1 MGLDPFGDGVEHRWV
16 VVLRPFGVQPDDML
30 GAQPGAALGQGV
42 DVFGDRFRTVDDE
55 LVLIGSGDV
64 VGQWQLPAL
73 GAEGD
78 PVECAADRKGTASFE
93 VGLLAHRVQCGS
105 ERAEI
110 VDGRFAAS
118 DHGKL
123 GAGVGDLGRE
133 GRGLEPVNVLGD
145 VVRVPGASGVAPR
158 AMHGTAKSADE
169 VSGSTC
175 VRTLALESIKLFVDR
190 EHLERLEG

>member
-1 MGLDPFGDGVEHRWV
+1 MALSTAGLLCCDHSGCSQTI
-16 VVLRPFGVQPDDML
+16 LL

-42 DVFGDRFRTVDDE
+42 DVFGDRFRTVDDQ

-78 PVECAADRKGTASFE
+78 PVECAADRKGTAGFE
-93 VGLLAHRVQCGS
+93 VGLLAHRVQCGGQ
-105 ERAEI
+105 RAEI

-123 GAGVGDLGRE
+123 GAGVGDFGRE
-133 GRGLEPVNVLGD
+133 GCGLEPVNVLRIIKGQAYKIILRD
-145 VVRVPGASGVAPR
+145 R
-158 AMHGTAKSADE
+158 
-169 VSGSTC
+169 
-175 VRTLALESIKLFVDR
+175 LIKLFVR
-190 EHLERLEG
+190 RL

>member
-1 MGLDPFGDGVEHRWV
+1 MALDPFGDGVEHVWV
-16 VVLRPFGVQPDDML
+16 AVLRPFGVQPDDIV
-30 GAQPGAALGQGV
+30 GAQLGAALGQGV
-42 DVFGDRFRTVDDE
+42 DVFGDCFGSVDDE

-73 GAEGD
+73 GAERD
-78 PVECAADRKGTASFE
+78 PVECAADRKGTAGFE
-93 VGLLAHRVQCGS
+93 VGRLAHRVQCGS

-110 VDGRFAAS
+110 VDGRFAAG

-133 GRGLEPVNVLGD
+133 GRGLEPVNVLRD
-145 VVRVPGASGVAPR
+145 VVWVPGAGGVAPG
-158 AMHGTAKSADE
+158 AMHGAAEGADE

-175 VRTLALESIKLFVDR
+175 VRTFALEGIKLFVDR
-190 EHLERLEG
+190 EHF